1 MPLYQYT
8 DILQKADVPPNNTTT
23 TTVCVILAC
32 GLYQWHIWV
41 LYSVSV
47 TQMGMIVCVI
57 AKR

>member
-32 GLYQWHIWV
+32 GLYQ
-41 LYSVSV
+41 
-47 TQMGMIVCVI
+47 
-57 AKR
+57 